1 MCLGKTFNE
10 KTHLDFIENTYRFL
24 YRLNFFFFDMWVRV
38 LTFIL
43 FRNNEPMSFI
53 SSFFYHKN
61 VCEWEFF
68 FC

>member
-10 KTHLDFIENTYRFL
+10 KTHLDFIENTYKFL
-24 YRLNFFFFDMWVRV
+24 YRLNFFFDMWVHV

-43 FRNNEPMSFI
+43 SWNNEPMSFI
-53 SSFFYHKN
+53 SSFFYQKN
-61 VCEWEFF
+61 VCEFF